1 MERNRR
7 EVDGRGK
14 DRARERERE
23 SGEEGKNVEGALSG
37 SVVRQLE
44 VYVYR

>member
-1 MERNRR
+1 MDEERTGL
-7 EVDGRGK
+7 E
-14 DRARERERE
+14 RERERE